1 MLYVNVTSVE
11 SYISPDRIS
20 IYLSSE
26 PPSPA
31 LQLSLR
37 IMDGVTAKQGRQ
49 AAHLEPEILEDDGNL
64 QNSPNARAS
73 YV

>member
-11 SYISPDRIS
+11 SYISPDRTSIYLS

-31 LQLSLR
+31 LQLPPQ
-37 IMDGVTAKQGRQ
+37 IMDGVIGREAGRQ
-49 AAHLEPEILEDDGNL
+49 AAHL
-64 QNSPNARAS
+64 
-73 YV
+73 